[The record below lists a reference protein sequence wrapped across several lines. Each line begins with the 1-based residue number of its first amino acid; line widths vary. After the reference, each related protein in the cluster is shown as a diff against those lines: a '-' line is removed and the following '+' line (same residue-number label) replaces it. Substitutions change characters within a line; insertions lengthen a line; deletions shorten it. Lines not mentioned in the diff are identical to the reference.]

1 MAKRTQFGE
10 LNEWVTLLDSDSDEI
25 EQVWA
30 KQKYHQDFQLYKDNI
45 TFTVRKRSDIMPGC
59 FVRWNAHDYPV
70 VNVAQPDK
78 SYTVLECTLSPDLY
92 PPT

>member
-10 LNEWVTLLDSDSDEI
+10 LNEWVSLLDADSDEI

-30 KQKYHQDFQLYKDNI
+30 KQEYHKDWQMYKDNI
-45 TFTVRKRSDIMPGC
+45 TFTVRKRTDILPGC
-59 FVRWNAHDYPV
+59 FVQWNGHDYPV
-70 VNVAQPDK
+70 SNVAQPDK
-78 SYTVLECTLSPDLY
+78 RYTILECTLAADLY